1 MLARHICQFPFQICP
16 VPQCVWQYHV
26 RFPTTYIQQVGRD
39 SAGLSSGR
47 WQWQA
52 FTCRSHLQVG
62 GVSFLHVLLPGT
74 VDDVFSLVRGPEDVH
89 FCGAMCGNAGGVW
102 CLVQVPHHTIFS
114 PVATLPLPFRLELNW
129 WVDVRKNLCL
139 PLHWSNIW
147 CTLAW
152 SRCFFFGPALEAAK
166 FGTFWPPISMKQA
179 YCASTSMQKNLRKL
193 RFRARN
199 RNFCPAGRCCF
210 PRSGHSFHGQHLSVL
225 QFATCVMGAVEW
237 LPRLNDWSGYGQ
249 TLRCAYPM
257 EVHQFSRNIYD
268 TRVACEI
275 GCIGFSCGSVVML
288 LCNILAPEFMQ
299 KSMEDQLRELFRGT
313 SQSGC
318 LPSRDLLQSLCLNGE
333 PSFRMCHCSF
343 IEITMAWLPFSNL
356 KIVL

>member
-26 RFPTTYIQQVGRD
+26 RFPTTYIHRLGGIVPVSVLGGD
-39 SAGLSSGR
+39 SDRHSLAGLICRLVAFRSCTFCCLEPWMTCFHWCAGLKMSIFVWKCWGCLMFGAGAASHDFQSSCDPSTSVP
-47 WQWQA
+47 
-52 FTCRSHLQVG
+52 F
-62 GVSFLHVLLPGT
+62 
-74 VDDVFSLVRGPEDVH
+74 
-89 FCGAMCGNAGGVW
+89 GA
-102 CLVQVPHHTIFS
+102 Q
-114 PVATLPLPFRLELNW
+114 
-129 WVDVRKNLCL
+129 L
-139 PLHWSNIW
+139 PLHWCNIW

-152 SRCFFFGPALEAAK
+152 SRIFFFGPALETAK